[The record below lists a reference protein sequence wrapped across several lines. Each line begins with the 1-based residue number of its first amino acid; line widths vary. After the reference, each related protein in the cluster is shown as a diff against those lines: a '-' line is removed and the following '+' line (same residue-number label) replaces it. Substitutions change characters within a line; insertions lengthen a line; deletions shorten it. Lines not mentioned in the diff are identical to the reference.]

1 MRHMQFKL
9 HSLFTLTE
17 DDKNQL
23 NLDISAIDMNIHY
36 FHEDKHSTVQGT
48 VFILSILTILPRCVQ
63 IK

>member
-1 MRHMQFKL
+1 MYFPIHEAYAVQV
-9 HSLFTLTE
+9 
-17 DDKNQL
+17 KNQL

-36 FHEDKHSTVQGT
+36 FHEDKHSTVQGA